1 MFSKNLKWF
10 LLILCFI
17 FNGVKAISLPS
28 DVVKATAESVISH
41 IEENR
46 SVLEKNPEKIYDM
59 VNQLIIPRFDFV
71 SMSKWVL
78 GKHWKQASEEQRSKF
93 IIQFKELLVRT
104 YARALLEYSGQEIK
118 YFPVEQN
125 PESNL
130 AVVRTELTSKSSAQL
145 PILYRMHQKNE
156 EWKVVDVSVDS
167 VALLYNGPG
176 KAIMFPDVPSV
187 TCFGQ
192 FHCTHCKRMLTSRDS
207 VCNHFQRC
215 HAYVNP

>member
-78 GKHWKQASEEQRSKF
+78 GKHWKQASEEQRSEF

-156 EWKVVDVSVDS
+156 EWKVVDVSVDGVS
-167 VALLYNGPG
+167 LVTTYRGSFATQIKKNGFDSLLNELS
-176 KAIMFPDVPSV
+176 K
-187 TCFGQ
+187 
-192 FHCTHCKRMLTSRDS
+192 K
-207 VCNHFQRC
+207 
-215 HAYVNP
+215 NPRLEKTISN

>member
-78 GKHWKQASEEQRSKF
+78 GKHWKQASEEQRSEF

-156 EWKVVDVSVDS
+156 EWKVVDVSVDGVS
-167 VALLYNGPG
+167 LVTTYRGSFATQIKKNGFDSLLNELS
-176 KAIMFPDVPSV
+176 KKNARLEKTIS
-187 TCFGQ
+187 
-192 FHCTHCKRMLTSRDS
+192 
-207 VCNHFQRC
+207 N
-215 HAYVNP
+215 

>member
-41 IEENR
+41 IEKNR

-78 GKHWKQASEEQRSKF
+78 GKHWKQASEEQRSEF

-156 EWKVVDVSVDS
+156 EWKVVDVSVDGVS
-167 VALLYNGPG
+167 LVTTYRGSFATQIKKNGFDSLLNELS
-176 KAIMFPDVPSV
+176 KKNARLEKTIS
-187 TCFGQ
+187 
-192 FHCTHCKRMLTSRDS
+192 
-207 VCNHFQRC
+207 N
-215 HAYVNP
+215 

>member
-17 FNGVKAISLPS
+17 FNGAKAISLPI

-78 GKHWKQASEEQRSKF
+78 GKHWKQASEEQRSEF
-93 IIQFKELLVRT
+93 IIQFKV
-104 YARALLEYSGQEIK
+104 Y
-118 YFPVEQN
+118 
-125 PESNL
+125 
-130 AVVRTELTSKSSAQL
+130 
-145 PILYRMHQKNE
+145 
-156 EWKVVDVSVDS
+156 
-167 VALLYNGPG
+167 
-176 KAIMFPDVPSV
+176 
-187 TCFGQ
+187 
-192 FHCTHCKRMLTSRDS
+192 
-207 VCNHFQRC
+207 
-215 HAYVNP
+215 

>member
-46 SVLEKNPEKIYDM
+46 SVLEKNPEKIYDL

-78 GKHWKQASEEQRSKF
+78 GKHWKQASEEQRSEF

-156 EWKVVDVSVDS
+156 EWKVVDVSVDGVS
-167 VALLYNGPG
+167 LVTTYRGSFATQIKKNGFDSLLNELS
-176 KAIMFPDVPSV
+176 KKNARLEKTIS
-187 TCFGQ
+187 
-192 FHCTHCKRMLTSRDS
+192 
-207 VCNHFQRC
+207 N
-215 HAYVNP
+215 

>member
-78 GKHWKQASEEQRSKF
+78 GKHWKQASEEQRSEF

-130 AVVRTELTSKSSAQL
+130 AVERTELTSKSSAQL

-156 EWKVVDVSVDS
+156 EWKVVDVSVDGVS
-167 VALLYNGPG
+167 LVTTYRGSFATQIKKNGFDSLLNELS
-176 KAIMFPDVPSV
+176 KKNARLEKTIS
-187 TCFGQ
+187 
-192 FHCTHCKRMLTSRDS
+192 
-207 VCNHFQRC
+207 N
-215 HAYVNP
+215 

>member
-78 GKHWKQASEEQRSKF
+78 GKHWKQASEEQRSEF

-104 YARALLEYSGQEIK
+104 YARALLEYSGQAIK

-156 EWKVVDVSVDS
+156 EWKVVDVSVDGVS
-167 VALLYNGPG
+167 LVTTYRGSFATQIKKNGFDSLLDQLSKKNASLE
-176 KAIMFPDVPSV
+176 KTIS
-187 TCFGQ
+187 
-192 FHCTHCKRMLTSRDS
+192 
-207 VCNHFQRC
+207 N
-215 HAYVNP
+215 

>member
-1 MFSKNLKWF
+1 
-10 LLILCFI
+10 
-17 FNGVKAISLPS
+17 
-28 DVVKATAESVISH
+28 
-41 IEENR
+41 
-46 SVLEKNPEKIYDM
+46 M

-78 GKHWKQASEEQRSKF
+78 GKHWKQASEEQRSEF

-156 EWKVVDVSVDS
+156 EWKVVDVSVDGVS
-167 VALLYNGPG
+167 LVTTYRGSFATQIKKNGFDSLLNELS
-176 KAIMFPDVPSV
+176 KKNARLEKTIS
-187 TCFGQ
+187 
-192 FHCTHCKRMLTSRDS
+192 
-207 VCNHFQRC
+207 N
-215 HAYVNP
+215 

>member
-78 GKHWKQASEEQRSKF
+78 GKHWKQASEEQRSEF

-130 AVVRTELTSKSSAQL
+130 AVVKTELTSTSSAQL

-156 EWKVVDVSVDS
+156 EWKVVDVAVDGVS
-167 VALLYNGPG
+167 LVTTYRGSFATQIKKNGFDFLLDELSKKNARLE
-176 KAIMFPDVPSV
+176 KSIS
-187 TCFGQ
+187 
-192 FHCTHCKRMLTSRDS
+192 H
-207 VCNHFQRC
+207 
-215 HAYVNP
+215 